1 MDLILDVNT
10 FLYPL
15 NKDDKFTLALAP
27 KLSLREGVQDSAYFD
42 QVRIA
47 SQNYQALLDRRT
59 MQGRYGIIAEVS
71 LWQKFVCECSFDRQ
85 PLSAG
90 AVKIVLHLP
99 VSSAGR
105 WECRVL
111 DSLVQLH
118 AKSLYR
124 CRAESPV

>member
-1 MDLILDVNT
+1 VNEAFLYAVSRLIGVGEQFEMDLILDVNT

-59 MQGRYGIIAEVS
+59 MQGHYGIIFKVS
-71 LWQKFVCECSFDRQ
+71 VC
-85 PLSAG
+85 A
-90 AVKIVLHLP
+90 
-99 VSSAGR
+99 
-105 WECRVL
+105 RVA
-111 DSLVQLH
+111 SIANHFQQVQ
-118 AKSLYR
+118 
-124 CRAESPV
+124 